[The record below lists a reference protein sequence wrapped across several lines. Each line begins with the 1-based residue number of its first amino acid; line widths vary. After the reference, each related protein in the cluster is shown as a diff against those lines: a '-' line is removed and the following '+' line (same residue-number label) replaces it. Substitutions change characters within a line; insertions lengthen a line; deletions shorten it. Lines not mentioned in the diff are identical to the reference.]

1 MRIYLDSSAAV
12 KLFSNELESKELA
25 NLIRDAI
32 VFPRSIFVSRLTRL
46 ETVRSLQ
53 RKGIDPSAAIHFF
66 QAVDM
71 VDVKTDDLKLAESVK
86 PESIRSL
93 DAIHL
98 SVALRIK
105 DLGASFVS
113 YDKQLIEAA
122 AENGL
127 EVLSPGS

>member
-32 VFPRSIFVSRLTRL
+32 VSPRSIFISRLTRL
-46 ETVRSLQ
+46 ETVRSLR
-53 RKGIDPSAAIHFF
+53 RKGIDPSAAIDFF

-71 VDVKTDDLKLAESVK
+71 VDLKTDDLKLAESVK

-122 AENGL
+122 VENGL